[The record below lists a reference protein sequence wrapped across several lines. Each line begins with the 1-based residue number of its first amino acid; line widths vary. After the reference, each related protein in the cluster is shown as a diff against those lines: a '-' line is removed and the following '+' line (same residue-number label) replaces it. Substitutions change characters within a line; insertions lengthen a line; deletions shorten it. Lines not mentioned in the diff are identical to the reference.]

1 MKTFQRFAVGL
12 TAAVVL
18 ATALLPAQQGTLT
31 PADMQRRRDLEAELQ
46 QIAVVERRVMIPM
59 KDGVRL
65 ATDIYRPKSCRRQG
79 ADRVRQDA
87 VQLQFL
93 GRPQRRAGRHDHD
106 HRRHQARLRVGRAER
121 ARALLLG
128 RQLRHP
134 RRADHRRLRDHRL
147 PVEAAVVERQGGHHR
162 VLVDRRVAAGR
173 RLAGAS
179 RLCRDER
186 AGVRRRRRQ
195 GRPVLGAGQL
205 VSRRR
210 DADAVH
216 HLDLRPAEPGAADVP
231 ERHAA

>member
-1 MKTFQRFAVGL
+1 MILDVSAFSVANGRRSRH
-12 TAAVVL
+12 VVL
-18 ATALLPAQQGTLT
+18 SAQQGTLT
-31 PADMQRRRDLEAELQ
+31 PAEMQRRRDLEAELQ

-65 ATDIYRPKSCRRQG
+65 ATDIYRPKNATAKVPIVFVKTPYNFNFWDVRNG
-79 ADRVRQDA
+79 VPADMT
-87 VQLQFL
+87 
-93 GRPQRRAGRHDHD
+93 HD
-106 HRRHQARLRVGRAER
+106 HRRDQARLRLGRAER
-121 ARALLLG
+121 ARAFLLG

-134 RRADHRRLRDHRL
+134 RRADHRRLRNHRL
-147 PVEAAVVERQGGHHR
+147 PDEAAVVERQAGHHR

-173 RLAGAS
+173 RVARAS
-179 RLCRDER
+179 RLCGDER
-186 AGVRRRRRQ
+186 AGLRRRRRQ

-216 HLDLRPAEPGAADVP
+216 HLDLRRAEPGAADVS